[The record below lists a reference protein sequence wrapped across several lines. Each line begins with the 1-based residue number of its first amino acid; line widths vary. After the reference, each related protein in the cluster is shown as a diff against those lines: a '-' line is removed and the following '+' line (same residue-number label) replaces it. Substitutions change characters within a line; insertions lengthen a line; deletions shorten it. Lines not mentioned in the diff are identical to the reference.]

1 MEVMLKRKMTILL
14 LGLMCFSSIS
24 GFFTVICH
32 GSDGRVTVASIVHN
46 HCKCTKT
53 EETGDQNKSV
63 DRAIDSYLGHGHC
76 KDTLLTSSF
85 IVPTRKN
92 IKLSPCGVFTANIF
106 LKLLSTHATSFSVYS
121 VLPSNELSSFF
132 VPLRTVI
139 ILA

>member
-24 GFFTVICH
+24 GFFTVICY
-32 GSDGRVTVASIVHN
+32 GSDGRVTVAPIVHN
-46 HCKCTKT
+46 HCKCSKT
-53 EETGDQNKSV
+53 AENADQDNF
-63 DRAIDSYLGHGHC
+63 DGTAIGSYNGHGHC

-92 IKLSPCGVFTANIF
+92 IKLSPCRVFTANIF
-106 LKLLSTHATSFSVYS
+106 LKSISTHATSFSVYS
-121 VLPSNELSSFF
+121 VLQSNELSSFF